1 MVNEVRK
8 NNISYYNMKTYE
20 WFKVAI
26 YLFLWIFTWTLMD
39 KLAKKYEFSDDT
51 IIKIC
56 IGGLFFIFVCIQMN
70 EDINIS

>member
-1 MVNEVRK
+1 
-8 NNISYYNMKTYE
+8 MKLYE
-20 WFKVAI
+20 WFKVFL

-39 KLAKKYEFSDDT
+39 KLAKKYELSDNA

-70 EDINIS
+70 KDINIS

>member
-1 MVNEVRK
+1 
-8 NNISYYNMKTYE
+8 MKVYE

-39 KLAKKYEFSDDT
+39 KLAKKYELSDDT

-56 IGGLFFIFVCIQMN
+56 VVGLIFIVGLIQMN
-70 EDINIS
+70 KDINIS

>member
-1 MVNEVRK
+1 
-8 NNISYYNMKTYE
+8 MKTYE

-39 KLAKKYEFSDDT
+39 KLAKKYKLSDDT

-56 IGGLFFIFVCIQMN
+56 IGGLLFIIVCIQMN
-70 EDINIS
+70 KDINIS

>member
-1 MVNEVRK
+1 
-8 NNISYYNMKTYE
+8 MKTYE

-39 KLAKKYEFSDDT
+39 KLAKKYKLSDDT

-56 IGGLFFIFVCIQMN
+56 IGGLLFIIVCIQQN
-70 EDINIS
+70 KDINIS

>member
-1 MVNEVRK
+1 
-8 NNISYYNMKTYE
+8 MKLYE

-39 KLAKKYEFSDDT
+39 KLVKKYKLSDDT

-56 IGGLFFIFVCIQMN
+56 IGGLLFIIICIQVHK
-70 EDINIS
+70 DINIS

>member
-1 MVNEVRK
+1 
-8 NNISYYNMKTYE
+8 MKTYE

-39 KLAKKYEFSDDT
+39 KLAKKYKLSDDT

-56 IGGLFFIFVCIQMN
+56 IGGLLFIIVCIQLN
-70 EDINIS
+70 KDINIS